1 MIEITRITMKCA
13 RDDSVRSAKST
24 LKPAQLL
31 VEHSGLFLEK
41 TLPGPVL
48 DLACGDAH
56 NSIFLAL
63 KGVKVISGDR
73 SLEALGRAG
82 ELAAECGAEI
92 SVWQVDLEPE
102 GVNPLPEDA
111 YGAILVFRYLHR
123 PLIPCIK
130 KALRNG
136 GLLLY
141 ETFTVEQPRFGK
153 PRNPDYLLQSG
164 ELRHMFADWEEIFY
178 FEGIRKNPTRAVAQI
193 VCRKK
198 A

>member
-1 MIEITRITMKCA
+1 
-13 RDDSVRSAKST
+13 
-24 LKPAQLL
+24 LL
-31 VEHSGLFLEK
+31 VEHSGLFLEE

-48 DLACGDAH
+48 DLACGEAH

-63 KGVKVISGDR
+63 KGVEVISGDL
-73 SLEALGRAG
+73 SLEALQRAG
-82 ELAAECGAEI
+82 ELATKCGAEI
-92 SVWQVDLEPE
+92 TVWQVDLEPE
-102 GVNPLPEDA
+102 GVNPLPEHA

-178 FEGIRKNPTRAVAQI
+178 FEGIRENPTRAVKSHYTARLVVVI
-193 VCRKK
+193 WPRNVAVTKLCCHYAFGVIYGR
-198 A
+198 

>member
-1 MIEITRITMKCA
+1 MIEVTRITMKCP
-13 RDDSVRSAKST
+13 RDDSMRSAQST

-31 VEHSGLFLEK
+31 EDHSSLLVNE
-41 TLPGPVL
+41 TLAGPVL
-48 DLACGDAH
+48 DLACGEAH

-63 KGVKVISGDR
+63 KGVQVISADLSSE
-73 SLEALGRAG
+73 SLQRAG
-82 ELAAECGAEI
+82 ELAEDLGAKI
-92 SVWQVDLEPE
+92 HVWQVDLEAE
-102 GVNPLPEDA
+102 GVNPLPKYT

-130 KALRNG
+130 KALRKG

-153 PRNPDYLLQSG
+153 PGNPDYLLQAG

-178 FEGIRKNPTRAVAQI
+178 FEGIKENPTRAVAQI

>member
-13 RDDSVRSAKST
+13 RDDSVRSAKSM

-31 VEHSGLFLEK
+31 LEHSGLFLEK

-48 DLACGDAH
+48 DLACGEAH

-63 KGVKVISGDR
+63 KGVKVISGDL
-73 SLEALGRAG
+73 SFEALQRAG
-82 ELAAECGAEI
+82 ELAAEWGAEI
-92 SVWQVDLEPE
+92 SVWQVDLEP
-102 GVNPLPEDA
+102 GAVNPLSEDA

-130 KALRNG
+130 KALRNE

-153 PRNPDYLLQSG
+153 PCNPDYLLQSG

-178 FEGIRKNPTRAVAQI
+178 FEGIRENPTRAVAQI
-193 VCRKK
+193 ICRKK

>member
-1 MIEITRITMKCA
+1 M
-13 RDDSVRSAKST
+13 
-24 LKPAQLL
+24 
-31 VEHSGLFLEK
+31 EHSGLFLEK
-41 TLPGPVL
+41 SLPGPVL
-48 DLACGDAH
+48 DLACGEAH

-63 KGVKVISGDR
+63 KGVKVISIDL
-73 SLEALGRAG
+73 SSEALERAG
-82 ELAAECGAEI
+82 ELATKCGAEI
-92 SVWQVDLEPE
+92 SVWQVDLESE
-102 GVNPLPEDA
+102 GVNPLPEHA

-164 ELRHMFADWEEIFY
+164 ELGHMFAGWEVMHY
-178 FEGIRKNPTRAVAQI
+178 FEGIRENPTRAVAQI
-193 VCRKK
+193 VCRKPV
-198 A
+198 AY

>member
-1 MIEITRITMKCA
+1 M
-13 RDDSVRSAKST
+13 RSAKSK

-41 TLPGPVL
+41 TLLGPVL
-48 DLACGDAH
+48 DLACGEGH

-63 KGVKVISGDR
+63 KGVKVISGDL
-73 SLEALGRAG
+73 SSEVLERAG
-82 ELAAECGAEI
+82 GLAAECGAEI
-92 SVWQVDLEPE
+92 SGWQVDLEPE
-102 GVNPLPEDA
+102 GVNPLPEHA

-141 ETFTVEQPRFGK
+141 ETFTAEQPRFGK

-164 ELRHMFADWEEIFY
+164 ELGHMFADWEVIHY
-178 FEGIRKNPTRAVAQI
+178 FEGIKENPTRALAQI
-193 VCRKK
+193 VCRKPSVD
-198 A
+198 

>member
-1 MIEITRITMKCA
+1 M
-13 RDDSVRSAKST
+13 RSAKSK
-24 LKPAQLL
+24 LKFAQLL
-31 VEHSGLFLEK
+31 VEHSGLFLEEP
-41 TLPGPVL
+41 LPGPVL
-48 DLACGDAH
+48 DLACGEAH

-63 KGVKVISGDR
+63 KGVKVISGDL
-73 SLEALGRAG
+73 SSEALERAG
-82 ELAAECGAEI
+82 VLATKCGAEI
-92 SVWQVDLEPE
+92 SVWQVDLESE
-102 GVNPLPEDA
+102 GVNPLPEHA

-164 ELRHMFADWEEIFY
+164 ELRQMFADWEEIFY
-178 FEGIRKNPTRAVAQI
+178 FEGIREHPTRAVAQI
-193 VCRKK
+193 VCRKPV
-198 A
+198 AY

>member
-1 MIEITRITMKCA
+1 MKL
-13 RDDSVRSAKST
+13 AKST

-41 TLPGPVL
+41 SLPGPVL
-48 DLACGDAH
+48 DLACGEAH

-63 KGVKVISGDR
+63 KGVQVISCDL
-73 SLEALGRAG
+73 SSEALERAG
-82 ELAAECGAEI
+82 ELATECGAEI
-92 SVWQVDLEPE
+92 TVWQVDLEPE
-102 GVNPLPEDA
+102 GVNPLPEQA

-164 ELRHMFADWEEIFY
+164 ELGHMFAGWEVMHY
-178 FEGIRKNPTRAVAQI
+178 FEGIRENPTRAVAQI
-193 VCRKK
+193 VCRKPV
-198 A
+198 AY

>member
-1 MIEITRITMKCA
+1 
-13 RDDSVRSAKST
+13 
-24 LKPAQLL
+24 
-31 VEHSGLFLEK
+31 
-41 TLPGPVL
+41 L
-48 DLACGDAH
+48 DLACGEAH

-63 KGVKVISGDR
+63 KGVEVIGCDLS
-73 SLEALGRAG
+73 SEALERAG
-82 ELAAECGAEI
+82 ELAMECGAEI
-92 SVWQVDLEPE
+92 TVWRVDLEQE
-102 GVNPLPEDA
+102 GANPLPEHA

-164 ELRHMFADWEEIFY
+164 ELGQMFADWEKVFY
-178 FEGIRKNPTRAVAQI
+178 FEGIKESPTRAVAQI
-193 VCRKK
+193 VCRKPL
-198 A
+198 AY

>member
-1 MIEITRITMKCA
+1 M
-13 RDDSVRSAKST
+13 SSANST

-31 VEHSGLFLEK
+31 EDHSGLFVDE

-48 DLACGDAH
+48 DLACGEAH

-63 KGVKVISGDR
+63 KGLQVISADLSTE
-73 SLEALGRAG
+73 SLQRAG
-82 ELAAECGAEI
+82 ELAEEWGVEI
-92 SVWQVDLEPE
+92 NVWQVDLEAA
-102 GVNPLPEDA
+102 GVNPLPEYT

-130 KALRNG
+130 KALRKG

-153 PRNPDYLLQSG
+153 PRNPDYLLQAG
-164 ELRHMFADWEEIFY
+164 ELRNMFADWEEIFS
-178 FEGIRKNPTRAVAQI
+178 FEGVKENPTRAVAQI
-193 VCRKK
+193 VCRKPT
-198 A
+198 

>member
-1 MIEITRITMKCA
+1 
-13 RDDSVRSAKST
+13 
-24 LKPAQLL
+24 LL
-31 VEHSGLFLEK
+31 VEHSGLFLEE

-48 DLACGDAH
+48 DLACGEAH

-63 KGVKVISGDR
+63 KGVEVISGDL
-73 SLEALGRAG
+73 SLEALQRAG
-82 ELAAECGAEI
+82 ELATKCGAEI
-92 SVWQVDLEPE
+92 TVWQVDLEPE
-102 GVNPLPEDA
+102 GVNPLPEHA

-141 ETFTVEQPRFGK
+141 K

-178 FEGIRKNPTRAVAQI
+178 FEGIRENPTRAVAQI
-193 VCRKK
+193 VCRKP

>member
-1 MIEITRITMKCA
+1 
-13 RDDSVRSAKST
+13 VRSEKSK

-31 VEHSGLFLEK
+31 VEHSGLLLEK

-48 DLACGDAH
+48 DLACGEAH

-63 KGVKVISGDR
+63 KGVKVISGDL
-73 SLEALGRAG
+73 SSEALERAG
-82 ELAAECGAEI
+82 ELAAECGTEI

-102 GVNPLPEDA
+102 GVNPLPEDI
-111 YGAILVFRYLHR
+111 YGAIMVFRYLHR

-130 KALRNG
+130 KALRKG

-141 ETFTVEQPRFGK
+141 ETFTVAQPRFGK
-153 PRNPDYLLQSG
+153 PRNPDYLLRSG

-178 FEGIRKNPTRAVAQI
+178 FEGIRENPTRAVAQI

>member
-1 MIEITRITMKCA
+1 
-13 RDDSVRSAKST
+13 VGSAKSK
-24 LKPAQLL
+24 LKPAHLL

-41 TLPGPVL
+41 NLPGPVL
-48 DLACGDAH
+48 DLACGEAH

-63 KGVKVISGDR
+63 KGVKVISGDLSSE
-73 SLEALGRAG
+73 SLQRAG

-92 SVWQVDLEPE
+92 SVWQVDLESE
-102 GVNPLPEDA
+102 GINPLPEHV

-141 ETFTVEQPRFGK
+141 ETFTVEQLRFGK
-153 PRNPDYLLQSG
+153 PRNPDYLLQPG
-164 ELRHMFADWEEIFY
+164 ELRHMFADWEIIHY
-178 FEGIRKNPTRAVAQI
+178 FEGIKENPIRAVAQLI
-193 VCRKK
+193 TRKPTQS
-198 A
+198 AGSR

>member
-1 MIEITRITMKCA
+1 M
-13 RDDSVRSAKST
+13 RSAQSK
-24 LKPAQLL
+24 LKPGQLL
-31 VEHSGLFLEK
+31 VEYSGLFLEE

-48 DLACGDAH
+48 DLACGEAH

-63 KGVKVISGDR
+63 KGVQVISCDLSSE
-73 SLEALGRAG
+73 SLERAG
-82 ELAAECGAEI
+82 ELAAEWGAEI

-102 GVNPLPEDA
+102 GVNPLPEQA

-178 FEGIRKNPTRAVAQI
+178 FEGIRENPTRAVAQI
-193 VCRKK
+193 VCRKPV
-198 A
+198 AD

>member
-1 MIEITRITMKCA
+1 M
-13 RDDSVRSAKST
+13 RSAKSK

-31 VEHSGLFLEK
+31 VEHSGLVLEK
-41 TLPGPVL
+41 TLTGPVL
-48 DLACGDAH
+48 DLACGEAH

-63 KGVKVISGDR
+63 KGVQVISCDL
-73 SLEALGRAG
+73 SSEALERAG
-82 ELAAECGAEI
+82 ELATECGAEI
-92 SVWQVDLEPE
+92 TVWQVDLEPE
-102 GVNPLPEDA
+102 GVNPLPEQA

-123 PLIPCIK
+123 PLIPYIK

-178 FEGIRKNPTRAVAQI
+178 FEGIRENPTRAVAQI
-193 VCRKK
+193 VCRKPAK
-198 A
+198 